1 MFIRMHEFNN
11 YLLLLGLVLI
21 LALAAC
27 TPGVAESEDPTPEVE
42 TATPV
47 IEVPQIE
54 ATQADPVSPPTALFV
69 SLESRDAG
77 FNPAIISQLENR
89 LETLSAESGLELVV
103 LDTISPEAITTE
115 VQVVIGVGANHDLN
129 GLAAG
134 FPGVQFLAIG
144 DPGASIADNLS
155 VIGDPS
161 NEIRQKAF
169 IAGYATALI
178 SVDFKIAGLIPADVP
193 DPELV
198 GQSFVIGGRHYCGIC
213 QPLFPPYNAF
223 PQWETM
229 TAEPGQDGFRP
240 AINRLENIG
249 VDVVYVHGDLAAADL
264 LDYLEEL
271 GINVVSNRHPDR
283 IRNNWVGT
291 VSIDLLPALEV
302 VWSDL
307 VAGNP
312 GVQISGMIRVLDT
325 ENGLL
330 SAGRLRFLEE
340 VAEELQAG
348 MISFE
353 NVP

>member
-1 MFIRMHEFNN
+1 MFIRKYKPNLN
-11 YLLLLGLVLI
+11 LLLLGLVVI

-27 TPGVAESEDPTPEVE
+27 TPGVAEIEAPTPETE
-42 TATPV
+42 IEIPV
-47 IEVPQIE
+47 TEEPQIE
-54 ATQADPVSPPTALFV
+54 EPQADPVGPPTALFV

-77 FNPAIISQLENR
+77 FAPSILSQLENS
-89 LETLSAESGLELVV
+89 LESLSAESGMVLVV
-103 LDTISPEAITTE
+103 LDTISAEMITTE
-115 VQVVIGVGANHDLN
+115 VEVVIGVGANHDLV

-134 FPGVQFLAIG
+134 FPAVQFLAIG
-144 DPGASIADNLS
+144 DPGASAAENLS
-155 VIGDPS
+155 VIGDLS
-161 NEIRQKAF
+161 NEIRQQAF

-178 SVDFKIAGLIPADVP
+178 SVDYKIAALIPADVP
-193 DPELV
+193 DPELL
-198 GQSFVIGGRHYCGIC
+198 GQSFVIGGRYYCGIC

-223 PQWETM
+223 PQWETV
-229 TAEPGQDGFRP
+229 TAQPGQDGFRP
-240 AINRLENIG
+240 AINRLDNIG
-249 VDVVYVHGDLAAADL
+249 VDVVYVHGDLATADL

-283 IRNNWVGT
+283 IRRNWVGT
-291 VSIDLLPALEV
+291 VSIDPLPALEEA
-302 VWSDL
+302 WSGL

-312 GVQISGMIRVLDT
+312 GVQIPGMIRVLDT

-353 NVP
+353 TVP

>member
-1 MFIRMHEFNN
+1 MFIRKHKLSLN
-11 YLLLLGLVLI
+11 LLLLGLVVI
-21 LALAAC
+21 LVLAAC
-27 TPGVAESEDPTPEVE
+27 TPGVAETETPTPETE
-42 TATPV
+42 IEAPAT
-47 IEVPQIE
+47 EEPQIE
-54 ATQADPVSPPTALFV
+54 ATEEDPVGPPTALFV
-69 SLESRDAG
+69 SDSG
-77 FNPAIISQLENR
+77 FDLAIISRLENR

-103 LDTISPEAITTE
+103 LDTISPEAIATE
-115 VQVVIGVGANHDLN
+115 VQVVIGVGASHDLN
-129 GLAAG
+129 ALAAE
-134 FPGVQFLAIG
+134 FPGVQFLVIG
-144 DPGASIADNLS
+144 DPGASVAGNLS
-155 VIGDPS
+155 IIGDS
-161 NEIRQKAF
+161 SRDINQKAF

-178 SVDFKIAGLIPADVP
+178 SVDYKIAGLIPADIP
-193 DPELV
+193 DPELL
-198 GQSFVIGGRHYCGIC
+198 GRSFVIGGRYYCGIC

-240 AINRLENIG
+240 VINRLENIG
-249 VDVVYVHGDLAAADL
+249 VDVVYVHGDLATADL
-264 LDYLEEL
+264 LDYLEEM

-291 VSIDLLPALEV
+291 VSIDPLPALEV

-312 GVQISGMIRVLDT
+312 GVQIPGMIRVLDT